1 MSFFGLRG
9 SSSSSAYR
17 ASHHETHQSE
27 LERLRGR
34 QLASLVRAGGRAKNQ
49 QQTTFEVA
57 IADTSRGKLFLTLT
71 LPQDFPLKAPQAQ
84 VSMPLQHKWLD
95 IAGNVQGHPDLNQ
108 WTAHSDLGRIVSEIV
123 NELHRVAS
131 SAQLHAAA
139 PANGIAAKADTRRPS
154 SASPSP
160 PQHQLQQSAYSLQA
174 ASYTSIS
181 SQAQSRQSAISTQQQ
196 QQAAVK
202 SLPRTQMPVIPAI
215 FPELEELS
223 VAQLEALATDRHALK
238 AFVKKMHS
246 VQEFM
251 KLREDVMAGNV
262 RIAETT
268 LSHEGEMRTLQG
280 EVQALRS
287 SLRDAQESLAQKQA
301 RQSRV
306 LARHRPD
313 ALLDQLSA
321 ATKEL
326 DASSDDLALQ
336 FAHGEMDVAQFSAQ
350 YLPQR
355 ALYHERTIKLNKILQ
370 R

>member
-49 QQTTFEVA
+49 QQTTFEVV
-57 IADTSRGKLFLTLT
+57 IADTSRGKLFLTLY
-71 LPQDFPLKAPQAQ
+71 

-123 NELHRVAS
+123 NELRRVAS

-139 PANGIAAKADTRRPS
+139 PADGVAAKPDTRRPS

-160 PQHQLQQSAYSLQA
+160 PQHQLQQSAYSLQT

-181 SQAQSRQSAISTQQQ
+181 SQAQSRQSAVSTQQEQ

-223 VAQLEALATDRHALK
+223 VAQLEVLATDRHALK
-238 AFVKKMHS
+238 ALVKKMHS

-251 KLREDVMAGNV
+251 KLREDVMVGNV

-268 LSHEGEMRTLQG
+268 LSHEGEMRTLQV
-280 EVQALRS
+280 EVQTLRS

-301 RQSRV
+301 RQNRV